1 MRFGNKK
8 AEKTRKQRLVYQNF
22 SRLCQ
27 QYRMVARLSPD
38 LFITLPRVRL
48 AALLILAATLAGL
61 AYLFATA
68 HGTVDSLG
76 RPLGT
81 DFSNV
86 WTAGWMA
93 DHGQAAQAWN
103 WPAHHEVQKAIHH
116 DPAIPFYGWHYPP
129 PFLIIA
135 TLLAQFP
142 YVAALLIWQG
152 TTLAMALALV
162 QRILPGHRDA
172 LLVALGAPVVL
183 VCLGH
188 GQNAFLTASLLG
200 GGMLLL
206 DRRPWIAGML
216 LGALVYK
223 PQFAV
228 LIPVL
233 ILARGNARAFVSAG
247 LTVTALC
254 LLTLALWGWP
264 VWQAFFDSLP
274 LTRHIIIENG
284 ATGWS
289 KIQSPFAAVRQW
301 GGAIPLAYAVQA
313 TVTALAIAAAALVAR
328 RGSMAARGAAAL
340 SAALLCTPYL
350 LDYDYVLLGVAIA
363 FVVADALQ
371 RGWLPGERSW
381 LAYAWIAPYF
391 GRALSALTLVPVN
404 LIAAIAVLAL
414 ATRAT
419 ILAQPGA
426 RLALPWLGRG
436 AARTA

>member
-1 MRFGNKK
+1 M
-8 AEKTRKQRLVYQNF
+8 A
-22 SRLCQ
+22 
-27 QYRMVARLSPD
+27 MVASPD
-38 LFITLPRVRL
+38 RFVTRARVRL
-48 AALLILAATLAGL
+48 TAWLVLTATVIGL
-61 AYLFATA
+61 VYLFATA

-93 DHGQAAQAWN
+93 DHGRAPAAWD
-103 WPAHHEVQKAIHH
+103 WPTQHEVQKQIHH
-116 DPAIPFYGWHYPP
+116 DSAIPFYGWHYPP

-142 YVAALLIWQG
+142 YVVALLLWQG
-152 TTLAMALALV
+152 LSLALTLLLV
-162 QRILPGHRDA
+162 RRIMPDDRDA

-206 DRRPWIAGML
+206 DRRPWVAGML

-233 ILARGNARAFVSAG
+233 LLARGNMRAFASAG

-254 LLTLALWGWP
+254 LLTLAIWGWP
-264 VWQAFFDSLP
+264 VWRAFLDSLP
-274 LTRHIIIENG
+274 LTQHIIIEAG
-284 ATGWS
+284 ATGWE
-289 KIQSPFAAVRQW
+289 KIQSPFAAIRHW
-301 GGAIPLAYAVQA
+301 GGSIPLAYGVQA
-313 TVTALAIAAAALVAR
+313 IVTASAVLMAALVAR
-328 RGSMAARGAAAL
+328 RGSMEVRGAAAL
-340 SAALLCTPYL
+340 SAALLCTPYV
-350 LDYDYVLLGVAIA
+350 LDYDFVLLGVAIA
-363 FVVADALQ
+363 FMAADMARRGAL
-371 RGWLPGERSW
+371 RWEASW
-381 LAYAWIAPYF
+381 LAYAWIAPLF
-391 GRALSALTLVPVN
+391 GRAVSEMTHVPVN

-414 ATRAT
+414 ATRRAV
-419 ILAQPGA
+419 LLDA
-426 RLALPWLGRG
+426 ALGPFGLKYSKVRIG
-436 AARTA
+436 